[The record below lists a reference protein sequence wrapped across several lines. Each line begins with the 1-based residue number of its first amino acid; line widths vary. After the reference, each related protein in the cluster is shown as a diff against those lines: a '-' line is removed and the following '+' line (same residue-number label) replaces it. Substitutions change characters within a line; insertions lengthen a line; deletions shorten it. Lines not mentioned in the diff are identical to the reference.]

1 MGDCRGIIPTS
12 TSRVPVEGAAAGR
25 GVVEDEISV
34 GADWSTFRDGSV
46 RYGRYGTD
54 TIRKTGI
61 RRYGTIRGSIYR
73 PRTVSIP
80 VPFELRAASYLTERE
95 T

>member
-34 GADWSTFRDGSV
+34 GAGWSTFRDGSV
-46 RYGRYGTD
+46 RYGRYGYGYD
-54 TIRKTGI
+54 TENRDTEIRYDTG
-61 RRYGTIRGSIYR
+61 
-73 PRTVSIP
+73 V
-80 VPFELRAASYLTERE
+80 YL
-95 T
+95 

>member
-34 GADWSTFRDGSV
+34 GARWSTFRDGSEDTVRIRYGKPGYGDTV
-46 RYGRYGTD
+46 RYGGLFIDPAPYPSQ
-54 TIRKTGI
+54 
-61 RRYGTIRGSIYR
+61 YPS
-73 PRTVSIP
+73 S
-80 VPFELRAASYLTERE
+80 
-95 T
+95 